1 MNWPDFFFG
10 SIAGALATAISL
22 AVLSM
27 RVLQPFLDAAKI
39 RSEASVAP
47 PINWRSTGND
57 PEFNLDAAKVTKNAN

>member
-57 PEFNLDAAKVTKNAN
+57 PDVGWPSAKQGKEAP